1 MKKFFGEFKKFI
13 TRGNVIDMSVGVIV
27 GGAFTSIVNGMSNF
41 ILKPIINWVLAALLG
56 SNSLSEVY
64 TYLKV
69 SYTDV
74 LDANGV
80 ATGEKVIDL
89 TNSIYIDWGSFINA
103 VINFVLIAFVLFII
117 VRSINKFADAQ
128 KRMNDIKTRIA
139 FKQEKGLRLNKKERK
154 FLAEE
159 EKRLAEEAASA
170 RLAEEAA
177 KNAPK
182 VVTTE
187 DLLTEIIDLLK
198 NLADDAEIDETVK
211 GNATLAKLFEK
222 GLTLDDVKNFM
233 ENNEEGKQ
241 YLQSYGDKR
250 VTDGIKTWKD
260 KNLDTLIN
268 DAVLKAT
275 GKKKTPEELRFEEL
289 QKQLDDEKA
298 IRIKAENTNKLNGLL
313 SEAGLDPKKAAE
325 FFNIDNMENIEK
337 AIGNFKADMDEG
349 IKAGVKEQIAAGN
362 YTPPGENGA
371 GELTADDL
379 AKMMM

>member
-69 SYTDV
+69 AYTDV

-89 TNSIYIDWGSFINA
+89 ANSIYIDWGSFINA
-103 VINFVLIAFVLFII
+103 VINFILIAFVLFII

-128 KRMNDIKTRIA
+128 KRLNDIKTRIA

-154 FLAEE
+154 FLEEE
-159 EKRLAEEAASA
+159 EKRLAEEAEAA

-187 DLLTEIIDLLK
+187 DLLTEIRDLLK
-198 NLADDAEIDETVK
+198 N
-211 GNATLAKLFEK
+211 
-222 GLTLDDVKNFM
+222 
-233 ENNEEGKQ
+233 
-241 YLQSYGDKR
+241 R
-250 VTDGIKTWKD
+250 
-260 KNLDTLIN
+260 
-268 DAVLKAT
+268 
-275 GKKKTPEELRFEEL
+275 
-289 QKQLDDEKA
+289 
-298 IRIKAENTNKLNGLL
+298 
-313 SEAGLDPKKAAE
+313 
-325 FFNIDNMENIEK
+325 
-337 AIGNFKADMDEG
+337 
-349 IKAGVKEQIAAGN
+349 
-362 YTPPGENGA
+362 
-371 GELTADDL
+371 
-379 AKMMM
+379 